1 MEAKYLFV
9 GLTLALTFGF
19 FFTLNYSSSK
29 DIMAHW
35 SERRCD
41 FDVITMAFLYKPAD
55 DERTSSEFASDNFNF
70 CISSKTTNYLQ
81 TIFGVLFEALR
92 KQFAASDIM
101 NQVLKVLRVQLNS
114 IYAPFASMMGRFWV
128 KFRQIGGLASRIF
141 QHLYMSMKKAA
152 ATALASLF
160 IALSLQTAFMNTI
173 DLIIN
178 VIMIVLYILMG
189 LVFVWFLPILPFLV
203 LVLITVAGI
212 EQALPGSTGPMGSVF
227 CFHKNTDI
235 IMKDGIQHISSIK
248 PGDILKG
255 DILVQGVVEVP
266 SETLYDIDG
275 VLVSGYHCMYHDEK
289 KIYVKDHPRA
299 FITDKKEPTLWT
311 LITDKREIPVMGSN
325 GILRFLDWDE
335 IPESADDAWDSVV
348 NSMLN
353 APGCKSMP
361 PRSAPCIDP
370 DARVR
375 THQSVL
381 VPLSDIRI
389 GTWIHDEVGW
399 TKVVGI
405 CERTVKNTI
414 LLDGTHL
421 TDGNWVLDQ
430 KTREWR
436 HPTGL
441 QVSNE
446 LTGFQLITESGSF
459 KIYLATGKELV
470 VRDFTEVGLNQIHES
485 DVRVDTQVNA

>member
-1 MEAKYLFV
+1 
-9 GLTLALTFGF
+9 
-19 FFTLNYSSSK
+19 
-29 DIMAHW
+29 
-35 SERRCD
+35 
-41 FDVITMAFLYKPAD
+41 
-55 DERTSSEFASDNFNF
+55 
-70 CISSKTTNYLQ
+70 
-81 TIFGVLFEALR
+81 
-92 KQFAASDIM
+92 
-101 NQVLKVLRVQLNS
+101 
-114 IYAPFASMMGRFWV
+114 
-128 KFRQIGGLASRIF
+128 
-141 QHLYMSMKKAA
+141 
-152 ATALASLF
+152 
-160 IALSLQTAFMNTI
+160 
-173 DLIIN
+173 
-178 VIMIVLYILMG
+178 
-189 LVFVWFLPILPFLV
+189 
-203 LVLITVAGI
+203 
-212 EQALPGSTGPMGSVF
+212 
-227 CFHKNTDI
+227 
-235 IMKDGIQHISSIK
+235 
-248 PGDILKG
+248 
-255 DILVQGVVEVP
+255 
-266 SETLYDIDG
+266 
-275 VLVSGYHCMYHDEK
+275 MYHDEK

-348 NSMLN
+348 NSMIN

-381 VPLSDIRI
+381 VPLSDMRI

-399 TKVVGI
+399 TKIVGI